1 MSVPLLE
8 ADSVAKSFGGVAALK
23 NGRLTLQPGTVHA
36 LCGGN
41 GAGKSTLLN
50 IIMGLLRRDAGVIRV
65 KGEQVEF
72 TTPAQALA
80 HGLAIITQELSPIRG
95 MTVAENIYLH
105 REPRRAGIV
114 VNYRRLYDDAAALLA
129 RLRFR
134 VDPKAKMSQLSLA
147 QTQLVEIAKA
157 ISRDSAILIM
167 DEPTSAIGQGETDTL
182 FEAIRHL
189 TASGTGIVYVS
200 HRLTEI
206 FRIADHYTVLR
217 DGAFVETGAIRDI
230 DRAHMVRLIVGRAI
244 SEEFEAKARGEVQ
257 EAPMLEVTHLSRQ
270 GEFED
275 ITLDVR
281 KGEIVGIFGL
291 MGSGR
296 SEFLHALYGLT
307 HASEGQIRPDG
318 KALEPR
324 APADSIAAGLA
335 LVTEDRKDTGLF
347 PSASLR
353 HNISIASLP
362 DLSRLSVVNRSH
374 ERKLVKSLVDRF
386 RIKAASQEIPV
397 SSMSGGNQQKVVLAR
412 CVTTKPRLLLCDE
425 PTRGID
431 VGAKREVH
439 DFLAEFARGGGSA
452 IVVSS
457 ETPEILAISDRIVV
471 FRRGRVAAQLEGR
484 QTTQEQLLHLAS

>member
-1 MSVPLLE
+1 MLE
-8 ADSVAKSFGGVAALK
+8 ADGVAKSFGGVAALK

-50 IIMGLLRRDAGVIRV
+50 IIMGLLRRDAGLIRV
-65 KGEQVEF
+65 KGEPVDF
-72 TTPAQALA
+72 HGPAQALA
-80 HGLAIITQELSPIRG
+80 HGLAIITQELSPVRG

-105 REPRRAGIV
+105 REPRRARFV
-114 VNYRRLYDDAAALLA
+114 VNYRKLYDDAEALLQ

-134 VDPKAKMSQLSLA
+134 VDPRARMSELSLA

-157 ISRDSAILIM
+157 ISQDSAILIM
-167 DEPTSAIGQGETDTL
+167 DEPTSAIGEAETDTL

-189 TASGTGIVYVS
+189 TAGGTGIIYVS

-230 DRAHMVRLIVGRAI
+230 DRAHMVRLIVGREMT
-244 SEEFEAKARGEVQ
+244 EEFETQVRGEVQ
-257 EAPMLEVTHLSRQ
+257 DAPMLEVTHLSRP

-275 ITLDVR
+275 VSLDVR

-307 HASEGQIRPDG
+307 HASGGEIRLEGR
-318 KALEPR
+318 ALAAR
-324 APADSIAAGLA
+324 APGDAIAAGVA

-347 PSASLR
+347 LSASLR
-353 HNISIASLP
+353 HNVTIASLRG
-362 DLSRLSVVNRSH
+362 LSRLAVVNRSQ
-374 ERKLVKSLVDRF
+374 ERKVVSRLVDRF
-386 RIKAASQEIPV
+386 RIKAASQEVPV

-412 CVTTKPRLLLCDE
+412 CATTRPRLLLCDE
-425 PTRGID
+425 PTRGVD

-439 DFLAEFARGGGSA
+439 EFLAEFARGGGSA

-471 FRRGRVAAQLEGR
+471 FRNGRVAARLDAREA
-484 QTTQEQLLHLAS
+484 TQERLLHLAS